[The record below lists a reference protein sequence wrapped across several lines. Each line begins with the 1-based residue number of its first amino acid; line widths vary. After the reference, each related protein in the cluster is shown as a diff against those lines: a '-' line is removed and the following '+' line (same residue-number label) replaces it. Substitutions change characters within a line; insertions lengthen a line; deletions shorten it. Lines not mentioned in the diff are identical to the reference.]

1 MLSAL
6 HPLPKLLL
14 CCLWLAASML
24 IFDAGFQL
32 ATILVIAAAL
42 ILLEQRSPLLVLA
55 LMVPF
60 ALFGFGFFT
69 TSVLFRQE
77 SDFAL
82 RMAERAPFGAPA
94 FSAGLVLFLRAIACG
109 MISALFV
116 LTTDPGTLVKAMMM
130 SWRLS
135 PRIGYSLFSALHLT
149 RDLAS
154 EAHEMRLARA
164 MRRGRPPRRIPGPLE
179 TISLVVPL
187 LAFAIRRASRMAIA
201 MEARGLGAVG
211 QRTVAGAPEIH
222 RRDLLFTAVA
232 AMVLAAAIYGALFPN
247 TLSKIVSTC
256 LKW

>member
-1 MLSAL
+1 MLSGL
-6 HPLPKLLL
+6 HPLPKLVL
-14 CCLWLAASML
+14 CCLWLAAAML

-32 ATILVIAAAL
+32 ATIAIAAACL
-42 ILLEQRSPLLVLA
+42 ILLERRSPLLVLA

-60 ALFGFGFFT
+60 ALFGFGFLT

-82 RMAERAPFGAPA
+82 RMAERALFGGAA
-94 FSAGLVLFLRAIACG
+94 FSAGLVLFLRAVACG
-109 MISALFV
+109 MVSALFV
-116 LTTDPGTLVKAMMM
+116 LTTDPGALIKAMMV

-135 PRIGYSLFSALHLT
+135 PRIGYSLFAALHLT

-154 EAHEMRLARA
+154 EAHDMRLARA

-179 TISLVVPL
+179 SVSLVVPL

-201 MEARGLGAVG
+201 MESRGLGATAT
-211 QRTVAGAPEIH
+211 RTVAGAPEIH
-222 RRDLLFTAVA
+222 PRDLLFTA
-232 AMVLAAAIYGALFPN
+232 AAALLLASAIYAALFPN

>member
-1 MLSAL
+1 MLSTL

-14 CCLWLAASML
+14 CCLWLAAAML

-32 ATILVIAAAL
+32 ATILVVAAAL
-42 ILLEQRSPLLVLA
+42 ILLEGRSPLLVLA

-60 ALFGFGFFT
+60 ALFGFGFLT

-82 RMAERAPFGAPA
+82 RMAERAPFGGTAV
-94 FSAGLVLFLRAIACG
+94 SAGLVLFLRAVACG
-109 MISALFV
+109 MISTLFV
-116 LTTDPGTLVKAMMM
+116 LTTDPGALVKAMMV

-164 MRRGRPPRRIPGPLE
+164 MRRGRPPARIPGPLE
-179 TISLVVPL
+179 IVSLVVPL
-187 LAFAIRRASRMAIA
+187 LACAIRRASRLAIA
-201 MEARGLGAVG
+201 MEARGLGAAVP
-211 QRTVAGAPEIH
+211 RTVTGAPEIH
-222 RRDLLFTAVA
+222 RRDLLFIA
-232 AMVLAAAIYGALFPN
+232 AAATVLAAAIYGALFPN
-247 TLSKIVSTC
+247 TLSNIISTC

>member
-1 MLSAL
+1 MLSRL
-6 HPLPKLLL
+6 HPLPKLVL
-14 CCLWLAASML
+14 CSLWLAASML
-24 IFDAGFQL
+24 IFDAAFQL
-32 ATILVIAAAL
+32 LTIGIVAASL
-42 ILLEQRSPLLVLA
+42 ILLERRSPLLVLA

-60 ALFGFGFFT
+60 ALFGFGFLT

-82 RMAERAPFGAPA
+82 RMAERAPFGGAA

-116 LTTDPGTLVKAMMM
+116 LTTDPGALIKAMMV

-164 MRRGRPPRRIPGPLE
+164 MRRGRPPRRIPGPME

-201 MEARGLGAVG
+201 MEARGLGALG
-211 QRTVAGAPEIH
+211 HRTVAGAPEIH
-222 RRDLLFTAVA
+222 LRDLLFTAA
-232 AMVLAAAIYGALFPN
+232 AATMLAAAIYGALFPN

-256 LKW
+256 LK